1 MDIAAVR
8 ESYCRQRGE
17 DAAHMLE
24 LVRDLDDDV
33 PHLLEQVFWDN
44 AALDADRS
52 LKTFYAP
59 LPERKKFNAVSF
71 DPADSPP
78 EICDIGSYAA
88 LRVTLHRVLTLGDF
102 DDPEAFFAAL
112 SHKNRKKLRWLR
124 NAVPA
129 LGAKI
134 VPIENEDGL
143 DAFEK
148 LYAAQF
154 PKHPAGCPA
163 NAAVRRIYREFHR
176 CGRSFS
182 FLLLAPDGEPL
193 SAALSYLCGDNCC
206 FTHLT
211 RSRSEYDKYS
221 PGYYLT
227 FRMLTMLL
235 AEHPEIKYFFM
246 GPGDYDYKRAFL
258 GEPFS
263 IYRMERRAW
272 WNWTGLLRLRFR
284 RRKERRLWDADQGST
299 VSTANS

>member
-8 ESYCRQRGE
+8 ESYCRQRAE
-17 DAAHMLE
+17 DAAHMLA
-24 LVRDLDDDV
+24 LVRDLDDDDA
-33 PHLLEQVFWDN
+33 HLLEQVFWAN
-44 AALDADRS
+44 VVLEEDRS

-59 LPERKKFNAVSF
+59 LPARKKFNAVSF
-71 DPADSPP
+71 EAADTPP
-78 EICDIGSYAA
+78 EIRDIGPYAS
-88 LRVTLHRVLTLGDF
+88 LRVSVHRVLTLGEF
-102 DDPEAFFAAL
+102 DGPEAFFAAL
-112 SHKNRKKLRWLR
+112 SPKNRKKLRWLR

-134 VPIENEDGL
+134 VPIENAGDF

-148 LYAAQF
+148 IYAAQF
-154 PKHPAGCPA
+154 PRHPVGGPT

-193 SAALSYLCGDNCC
+193 SAALSYLSGDSCC

-211 RSRSEYDKYS
+211 RSRSDYDKYS

-235 AEHPEIKYFFM
+235 ADHPEIRYFFM

-258 GEPFS
+258 GQPLA
-263 IYRMERRAW
+263 IYRLERRAW
-272 WNWTGLLRLRFR
+272 WNWTGLLRLRHR
-284 RRKERRLWDADQGST
+284 WRKELRAWRAD
-299 VSTANS
+299 